1 MIKSLKVLQH
11 PLSDS
16 LNQLALLESER
27 DSSQSS
33 FKSKLE
39 EFGLFPLKTSA
50 MEIFQINMGKMC
62 NQACR
67 HCHVDAGPD
76 RKEIMSRQTMQL
88 CLKVLKNTEDIRTV
102 DLTGGAPELNPD
114 FRWFVE
120 EIKKLGKHIIV
131 RCNLTI
137 ILANKRFND
146 LPDFFKLHHV
156 EVVSS
161 LPGFTQDRTDRQRG
175 DGVFEDSVKALQML
189 NSVGYGQEGS
199 GLVLNLVYNP
209 AGAFLPPSQMALEKE
224 YKMELSSRYSIVFNQ
239 LFTITNMPISRYL
252 DYLLT
257 SGNYERYMDKLI
269 LAFNPETVN
278 NLMCRNTLSVGWDG
292 YLYDCDFNQMLDLK
306 VSSAKSQHLSEFDA
320 DVLNE
325 RKIVIK
331 QHCYGCTAGSGS
343 SCGGS
348 LTDQV

>member
-1 MIKSLKVLQH
+1 MIKSLKVLHH

-16 LNQLALLESER
+16 LNQLAVLES
-27 DSSQSS
+27 DGDNSQSN
-33 FKSKLE
+33 FKTKLE
-39 EFGLFPLKTSA
+39 EFGFFPLKSSA
-50 MEIFQINMGKMC
+50 IEIFQINMGKMC

-76 RKEIMSRQTMQL
+76 RKEIMSRQTMEL
-88 CLKVLKNTEDIRTV
+88 CLNVLKSTDIRTV

-114 FRWFVE
+114 FRWFVQE
-120 EIKKLGKHIIV
+120 LKKLGKHIIV

-146 LPDFFKLHHV
+146 LPEFFKNHQI

-161 LPGFTQDRTDRQRG
+161 LPSFTQDRTDRQRG

-189 NSVGYGQEGS
+189 NSVGYGKEGS

-209 AGAFLPPSQMALEKE
+209 AGAFLPPSQLALEKE
-224 YKMELSSRYSIVFNQ
+224 YKMELSSRYSIEFNQ
-239 LFTITNMPISRYL
+239 LFAITNMPISRYL

-257 SGNYERYMDKLI
+257 SGNYEKYMDKLI
-269 LAFNPETVN
+269 AAFNPEAVKS
-278 NLMCRNTLSVGWDG
+278 LMCRNTLSVGWDG

-306 VSSAKSQHLSEFDA
+306 VSATQSRHLSEFNFQ
-320 DVLNE
+320 VLNN
-325 RKIVIK
+325 RSIVIK
-331 QHCYGCTAGSGS
+331 QHCYGCTAGAGS

-348 LTDQV
+348 LAEKV